1 MKDGFLLCSGCRT
14 IYWLHSKYLYN
25 KYWRFYFLT
34 CTTCIVY
41 QYFKELVASVSKA
54 GAKVSGLFLTAKLFS
69 KFFSFFF
76 SIRFSDSLCER
87 ERCIEQG
94 KRQAATCEPDCKDKD
109 FYSFIPNFFES
120 FFRNFSEGFRKVF
133 VLITGRVRASYSKSP
148 FQGCPLLES
157 GCKSSRFS
165 VTLQIYTGLF
175 FIYFWMGRVTRW
187 NAGML

>member
-1 MKDGFLLCSGCRT
+1 MTVLF
-14 IYWLHSKYLYN
+14 
-25 KYWRFYFLT
+25 FLT

-69 KFFSFFF
+69 KFFFHFSFRSVSRTLYAKGKDASNKENGRPPLANRTAKIRTFILSFQTF
-76 SIRFSDSLCER
+76 S
-87 ERCIEQG
+87 
-94 KRQAATCEPDCKDKD
+94 KV
-109 FYSFIPNFFES
+109 

-157 GCKSSRFS
+157 GCKSSRFP
-165 VTLQIYTGLF
+165 VTLQIYHGLF
-175 FIYFWMGRVTRW
+175 FIYFWMGMVTR
-187 NAGML
+187 